1 MAKNNRI
8 EIATKLGTLVAE
20 LRTEPGYPGI
30 DILMV
35 RDGTNGP
42 EEVGLALA
50 EVIETDEDTEATFHL
65 RPYCASDV
73 GSEDVNG
80 YRISGRISYDA
91 PMGDTRLTEADF
103 SDYISEEA

>member
-35 RDGTNGP
+35 RDGANGP

-50 EVIETDEDTEATFHL
+50 EVVETDEDTEATFHL
-65 RPYCASDV
+65 RPYCANNAGGVDI
-73 GSEDVNG
+73 NG
-80 YRISGRISYDA
+80 YRIEGRISYDA
-91 PMGDTRLTEADF
+91 PMGDTKLTEADF
-103 SDYISEEA
+103 NDYIDEEA